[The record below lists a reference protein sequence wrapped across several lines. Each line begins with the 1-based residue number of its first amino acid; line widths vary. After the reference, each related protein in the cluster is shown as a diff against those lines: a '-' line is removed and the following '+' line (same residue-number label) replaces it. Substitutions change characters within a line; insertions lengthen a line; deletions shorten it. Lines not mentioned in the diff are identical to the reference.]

1 MPIGS
6 STSVRNPC
14 SSSAELPEPK
24 PIKTSALLVT
34 MLLSLLPAHAA
45 APVPKEKTELA
56 RDIVLPEPDYLPPL
70 ARRLLRKRMERHGRD
85 QSRLVLAVTLLQRDV
100 VKSIAGDIA
109 AEPRI
114 VRPLAEGRDDLN
126 AALPERFF
134 VLEDALR
141 LRAKELVAA
150 VANKD
155 DVGLAKSFGQMVEI
169 CVSCHSVYLDPE
181 LPR

>member
-1 MPIGS
+1 MK
-6 STSVRNPC
+6 VR
-14 SSSAELPEPK
+14 
-24 PIKTSALLVT
+24 ALLLASCL
-34 MLLSLLPAHAA
+34 MF
-45 APVPKEKTELA
+45 APVYAGAPSENTKPKLPQANLVLATPDYMPKLA
-56 RDIVLPEPDYLPPL
+56 RE
-70 ARRLLRKRMERHGRD
+70 LLRKRMERHGRD

-109 AEPRI
+109 TEPRI

-134 VLEDALR
+134 VLQDALR
-141 LRAKELVAA
+141 LRAKDLAA
-150 VANKD
+150 AASTKD

-181 LPR
+181 APR

>member
-1 MPIGS
+1 MAPVHAGAPS
-6 STSVRNPC
+6 ENTN
-14 SSSAELPEPK
+14 PK
-24 PIKTSALLVT
+24 PPRADLV
-34 MLLSLLPAHAA
+34 
-45 APVPKEKTELA
+45 LA
-56 RDIVLPEPDYLPPL
+56 TPDYLPKI
-70 ARRLLRKRMERHGRD
+70 ARELLRKRMERHGRD

-114 VRPLAEGRDDLN
+114 VRPLSEGRDDLN

-134 VLEDALR
+134 VFQDALR

-150 VANKD
+150 ASTKD

-169 CVSCHSVYLDPE
+169 CVSCHSVYLNPE
-181 LPR
+181 PASR